1 MTCIKVFNRGS
12 DLLCDTF
19 GVLSHPPRDGQILAV
34 GPARRS
40 SILRWTFMATND
52 VDFGAEARD
61 ELLRGVDRLA
71 NAVKVTL
78 GPRGRNVL
86 IQKAYGAP
94 RVCADGVTV
103 AKSIQLPNSRENMGA
118 QMVRE
123 VASKTGELVGDGT
136 TTATV
141 LAQTIAREG
150 IKAVAAGLN
159 PMDLKRGIDAAVDAA
174 VAHMKQRSKPIA
186 TREEIAQV
194 GTVSAN
200 GQRDVGE
207 MMADAMEKV
216 GKEGAIVIEEA
227 KAMETELEVV
237 EGMQFDRGYLSPY
250 FITNGEKMICEFED
264 PYIFLYD
271 RKLSNLQPIV
281 PLLEAVVQ
289 SGRPLVVIADDVE
302 GDVLATFVVNRLR
315 GGLKIAAVKAPGFGD
330 RRKAMLEDI
339 AILTGGQ
346 VLSEE
351 LGIKL
356 ENVRL
361 DSLCTAKK
369 VTITKDDTTIV
380 HGAGK
385 KADIDARCDQIRRQ
399 IEDTTSDYDRDKLK
413 ERLAK
418 LSGGVAVVRVGGA
431 TEIDV
436 KERKDRVE
444 DAMFATRAAVEEGII
459 AGGGVALLYATS
471 ALDGLEP
478 ANHDV
483 KVGIDIVRRAL
494 QSPVREIVHNAG
506 GDGSVVVGR
515 LLESNDFNFGY
526 DAQRETYCDMIEA
539 GIVDP
544 TKVMRMA
551 LQNAAAVAGLLITT
565 EVLITDRPET
575 RSAAGM
581 PAPEM

>member
-1 MTCIKVFNRGS
+1 
-12 DLLCDTF
+12 
-19 GVLSHPPRDGQILAV
+19 
-34 GPARRS
+34 
-40 SILRWTFMATND
+40 MATND

-174 VAHMKQRSKPIA
+174 VAHMKERSKPIS

-207 MMADAMEKV
+207 MMANAMEKV

-431 TEIDV
+431 TELDV

-506 GDGSVVVGR
+506 GDGSVIVGR
-515 LLESNDFNFGY
+515 LLESNDLNFGY

>member
-1 MTCIKVFNRGS
+1 MI
-12 DLLCDTF
+12 
-19 GVLSHPPRDGQILAV
+19 
-34 GPARRS
+34 
-40 SILRWTFMATND
+40 MATND

-103 AKSIQLPNSRENMGA
+103 AKSIQLPNNRENMGA

-207 MMADAMEKV
+207 MMANAMEKV

-250 FITNGEKMICEFED
+250 FITNGEKMTCEFED

-330 RRKAMLEDI
+330 RRKAILEDI

-361 DSLCTAKK
+361 ESLCTAKK
-369 VTITKDDTTIV
+369 VTISKDDTTIV

-385 KADIDARCDQIRRQ
+385 KADIDARCEQIRRQ

-459 AGGGVALLYATS
+459 AGGGVALLYAAS
-471 ALDGLEP
+471 ALDGLKP

-506 GDGSVVVGR
+506 GDGSVIVGR
-515 LLESNDFNFGY
+515 LLESNDFNIGY
-526 DAQRETYCDMIEA
+526 DAQRETYCDMIKA

-544 TKVMRMA
+544 TKVMRLA

-565 EVLITDRPET
+565 EVVITDRPEP
-575 RSAAGM
+575 RSIGGM

>member
-1 MTCIKVFNRGS
+1 MI
-12 DLLCDTF
+12 
-19 GVLSHPPRDGQILAV
+19 
-34 GPARRS
+34 
-40 SILRWTFMATND
+40 MATND

-103 AKSIQLPNSRENMGA
+103 AKSIQLPNNRENMGA

-207 MMADAMEKV
+207 MMANAMEKV

-250 FITNGEKMICEFED
+250 FITNGEKMTCEFED

-361 DSLCTAKK
+361 ESLCTAKK
-369 VTITKDDTTIV
+369 VTISKDDTTIV

-385 KADIDARCDQIRRQ
+385 KADIDARCEQIRRQ

-459 AGGGVALLYATS
+459 AGGGVALLYAAS
-471 ALDGLEP
+471 ALDGLKP

-506 GDGSVVVGR
+506 GDGSVIVGR
-515 LLESNDFNFGY
+515 LLESNDFNIGY
-526 DAQRETYCDMIEA
+526 DAQRETYCDMIKA

-544 TKVMRMA
+544 TKVMRLA

-565 EVLITDRPET
+565 EVVITDRPEP
-575 RSAAGM
+575 RSIGGM

>member
-1 MTCIKVFNRGS
+1 
-12 DLLCDTF
+12 
-19 GVLSHPPRDGQILAV
+19 
-34 GPARRS
+34 
-40 SILRWTFMATND
+40 
-52 VDFGAEARD
+52 
-61 ELLRGVDRLA
+61 
-71 NAVKVTL
+71 
-78 GPRGRNVL
+78 
-86 IQKAYGAP
+86 
-94 RVCADGVTV
+94 
-103 AKSIQLPNSRENMGA
+103 
-118 QMVRE
+118 
-123 VASKTGELVGDGT
+123 
-136 TTATV
+136 
-141 LAQTIAREG
+141 
-150 IKAVAAGLN
+150 
-159 PMDLKRGIDAAVDAA
+159 
-174 VAHMKQRSKPIA
+174 
-186 TREEIAQV
+186 
-194 GTVSAN
+194 
-200 GQRDVGE
+200 
-207 MMADAMEKV
+207 
-216 GKEGAIVIEEA
+216 
-227 KAMETELEVV
+227 
-237 EGMQFDRGYLSPY
+237 MQFDRGYLSPY

-281 PLLEAVVQ
+281 PLLEVVVQ

-315 GGLKIAAVKAPGFGD
+315 GGLKIAAVKAPGFGYC
-330 RRKAMLEDI
+330 RKAMLEDI

-361 DSLCTAKK
+361 EFLCTAKK
-369 VTITKDDTTIV
+369 VTISKDDTTIV

-385 KADIDARCDQIRRQ
+385 KADIDARCEQICRQ

-444 DAMFATRAAVEEGII
+444 DPMFATLGAVEEGII
-459 AGGGVALLYATS
+459 AGGGVALLYASS
-471 ALDGLEP
+471 ALDGLKP

-483 KVGIDIVRRAL
+483 KVGIDIVRLGL
-494 QSPVREIVHNAG
+494 QSPVREIVYNAG
-506 GDGSVVVGR
+506 GDGSVIVGR
-515 LLESNDFNFGY
+515 LLELNDFNIGY
-526 DAQRETYCDMIEA
+526 DAQRETYCDMIKA

-565 EVLITDRPET
+565 EVLITDRPEA
-575 RSAAGM
+575 RNIAGM